1 MRRLI
6 LLAAAALVAGTSHL
20 VAATGPRVSVD
31 QAAGLAQGHLKERG
45 LDGRVFVKALVLES
59 TTVARGQ
66 TFWYARWSESVTTDD
81 KKEVGLRINM
91 DGSLV
96 RVLENKAKKYKDH
109 RARTSRPSVLDLKH

>member
-6 LLAAAALVAGTSHL
+6 LIAAAALILGAGSAD
-20 VAATGPRVSVD
+20 AAPGPRLQVD
-31 QAAGLAQGHLKERG
+31 QAASLAQAHLKERG
-45 LDGRVFVKALVLES
+45 LESRVFVRALTLES
-59 TTVARGQ
+59 TTVTSGKGY
-66 TFWYARWSESVTTDD
+66 WYARWSEVVEGEE

-96 RVLENKAKKYKDH
+96 RVVENPAKKYKDH